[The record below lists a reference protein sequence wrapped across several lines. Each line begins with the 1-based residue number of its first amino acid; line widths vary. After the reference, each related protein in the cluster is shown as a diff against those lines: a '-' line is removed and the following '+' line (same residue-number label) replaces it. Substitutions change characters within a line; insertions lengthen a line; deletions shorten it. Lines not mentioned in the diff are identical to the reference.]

1 MKVAVF
7 DLGSNTTKLLVAEVD
22 DHAPHRI
29 LAEVSRPC
37 RLTTGRGEEFRF
49 PEKSIERLLEVL
61 EELTE
66 IAREHEVERMEAVA
80 TEAFRR
86 SKNSQD
92 LILLAKNSLGLDISI
107 LSGLEEAGAI
117 ATGLLCDPLIS
128 ELDDFHAIDLGGGSM
143 EVIIVEERTVTSTE
157 SFPLGA
163 AVLSNRF
170 CTDPGSPWSKQ
181 VCEDAKNYV
190 RCFLNKADAPVLSTP
205 CSTLVGAGGT
215 LVFLR
220 KILENES
227 AGKRKENGVLELPD
241 SIGLFERISQ
251 MNLSQR
257 LQSYPDLPPSRADIF
272 PAGLLAVNEI
282 MRYFKQTKIAHSYQN
297 LRHGIARKLAL
308 RPKGNFLPKN

>member
-22 DHAPHRI
+22 DHSAPQF
-29 LAEVSRPC
+29 LAEESRAC
-37 RLTTGRGEEFRF
+37 RLTTGGGEEFRF
-49 PEKSIERLLEVL
+49 PEKSIERLLKVL
-61 EELTE
+61 GELTE
-66 IAREHEVERMEAVA
+66 IARGHGVDRMEVVA

-86 SKNSQD
+86 SKNSQS
-92 LILLAKNSLGLDISI
+92 LISLAKQSLDLDISV

-117 ATGLLCDPLIS
+117 AAGLLSDPSIS

-143 EVIIVEERTVTSTE
+143 EVIAVKKRKVTSLE

-170 CTDPGSPWSKQ
+170 CADPGSPWSVQ

-190 RCFLNKADAPVLSTP
+190 RSFLNTSDASVLSTP
-205 CSTLVGAGGT
+205 CSNLVGAGGT

-227 AGKRKENGVLELPD
+227 AEERKENGVLELHD

-251 MNLSQR
+251 MTLQQR
-257 LQSYPDLPPSRADIF
+257 VESYPDLPPARADIF

-282 MRYFKQTKIAHSYQN
+282 TRYLKQTKIAHSYHN
-297 LRHGIARKLAL
+297 LRHGIAIKLA
-308 RPKGNFLPKN
+308 KNP

>member
-7 DLGSNTTKLLVAEVD
+7 DLGSNTTKLLVAELYD
-22 DHAPHRI
+22 YSPPRI
-29 LAEVSRPC
+29 LAEESRAC
-37 RLTTGRGEEFRF
+37 RLTTAGGEEFRF
-49 PEKSIERLLEVL
+49 PEKSIERALEVL

-66 IAREHEVERMEAVA
+66 IAHRHEVDRMKAVA

-86 SKNSQD
+86 SKNSHD
-92 LILLAKNSLGLDISI
+92 LISLVKQSLDLDISV
-107 LSGLEEAGAI
+107 LSGQEEAGAI

-128 ELDDFHAIDLGGGSM
+128 ELDAFHAIDLGGGSM
-143 EVIIVEERTVTSTE
+143 EVIAVKNRKVASLE

-170 CTDPGSPWSKQ
+170 CTDPGSPWSGQ

-190 RCFLNKADAPVLSTP
+190 RSYLNTSDASVLSTP

-227 AGKRKENGVLELPD
+227 AEERKENGVLELPD

-251 MNLSQR
+251 MTLQQR
-257 LQSYPDLPPSRADIF
+257 VESYPDLPASRADIF
-272 PAGLLAVNEI
+272 PAGVLAVNEI
-282 MRYFKQTKIAHSYQN
+282 MRYFKQTKITHSYHN
-297 LRHGIARKLAL
+297 LRNGIAIKMAR
-308 RPKGNFLPKN
+308 NS

>member
-22 DHAPHRI
+22 GPAPLRI

-37 RLTTGRGEEFRF
+37 RLTTGGGEEFRF

-61 EELTE
+61 EELAK
-66 IAREHEVERMEAVA
+66 IARGHEVDRMEAVA

-86 SKNSQD
+86 SKNSQN
-92 LILLAKNSLGLDISI
+92 LISLAKQSLGLDISV

-117 ATGLLCDPLIS
+117 ADGLLCDPSIS

-143 EVIIVEERTVTSTE
+143 EVIAVKERTVTSME

-170 CTDPGSPWSKQ
+170 CANPGSPWSEQ

-190 RCFLNKADAPVLSTP
+190 RSFLNTSDASVLSTP

-220 KILENES
+220 KIIENQS
-227 AGKRKENGVLELPD
+227 AGERKENGMLELLD

-251 MNLSQR
+251 MTLSQR
-257 LQSYPDLPPSRADIF
+257 VESYPDLPPSRADIF

-282 MRYFKQTKIAHSYQN
+282 MLYFKQTKIAHSYHN
-297 LRHGIARKLAL
+297 LRYGIAKKLAMN
-308 RPKGNFLPKN
+308 P

>member
-7 DLGSNTTKLLVAEVD
+7 DLGSNTTKLLVAKLY
-22 DHAPHRI
+22 DHSPPRI
-29 LAEVSRPC
+29 LAEESRAC
-37 RLTTGRGEEFRF
+37 RLTTGGGEEFRF
-49 PEKSIERLLEVL
+49 PEKSIERVLEVL

-66 IAREHEVERMEAVA
+66 IARGHEVDRMEAVA

-86 SKNSQD
+86 SKNSHD
-92 LILLAKNSLGLDISI
+92 LISLAKQSLGLDISV
-107 LSGLEEAGAI
+107 LSGLEEAGAV

-143 EVIIVEERTVTSTE
+143 EVVAVKERTVTSME

-170 CTDPGSPWSKQ
+170 CADPDSPWSEQ
-181 VCEDAKNYV
+181 VCKDAQNYV
-190 RCFLNKADAPVLSTP
+190 RSFLNTSDASVLSTP

-227 AGKRKENGVLELPD
+227 PEEKKENGVLELPD

-251 MNLSQR
+251 MTLQQR
-257 LQSYPDLPPSRADIF
+257 VQSYPDLPASRADIF

-282 MRYFKQTKIAHSYQN
+282 MSYFKQTKIIHSYQN
-297 LRHGIARKLAL
+297 LRHGIAIKLAMN
-308 RPKGNFLPKN
+308 P